1 MMSLRKK
8 SMNNIKVKK
17 PYLIAE
23 IGINHNGSIALAKKI
38 IKIAKENN
46 FDAVKFQKRDLE
58 ICIPENER
66 LKMRD
71 TIWGEMTYMEYKKKI
86 EFQKKEFDQLVKFC
100 KKIKIDIFCSAFDIN
115 SLMFLK
121 RYQFRYNKVPSA
133 MITNK
138 KFLLEVAKQKRTTF
152 ISTGMC
158 QIKDIEEAI
167 KIFKKNKCK
176 FILMHCVSEYPCP
189 EENLN
194 LNLIKTLKKKFKC
207 EMGYSGHESSVSPS
221 LFAWVLG
228 ANYIERHVTDDRS
241 RWGTDQSASLGPE
254 GMKNLSSTLS
264 KAGLFFGD
272 GKKRVSQTEK
282 KMLTKF
288 KYW

>member
-1 MMSLRKK
+1 M
-8 SMNNIKVKK
+8 KK

-23 IGINHNGSIALAKKI
+23 IGINHNGSIRLAKKI

-66 LKMRD
+66 SKIRD
-71 TIWGEMTYMEYKKKI
+71 TIWGELTYMEYKKKI
-86 EFQKKEFDQLVKFC
+86 EFQKKEFNELVKFC
-100 KKIKIDIFCSAFDIN
+100 KKIKIDIFCSAFDVN
-115 SLMFLK
+115 SLKFLK
-121 RYQFRYNKVPSA
+121 RYQFKFNKVPSA
-133 MITNK
+133 MITNT
-138 KFLLEVAKQKRTTF
+138 KFLIEVAKQQRNTF

-158 QIKDIEEAI
+158 IIKDIEKAV
-167 KIFKKNKCK
+167 KIFKKYKCK

-194 LNLIKTLKKKFKC
+194 LNLIKTLKKKFNC
-207 EMGYSGHESSVSPS
+207 EIGYSGHESSVSPS
-221 LFAWVLG
+221 LFAWMLG

-264 KAGLFFGD
+264 KASSFFGD
-272 GKKRVSQTEK
+272 GKKKISQTEK

>member
-1 MMSLRKK
+1 MSLKKK
-8 SMNNIKVKK
+8 SINNIKMKK

-23 IGINHNGSIALAKKI
+23 IGINHNGSIRLAKKI

-66 LKMRD
+66 SKIRD
-71 TIWGEMTYMEYKKKI
+71 TIWGELTYMEYKKKI
-86 EFQKKEFDQLVKFC
+86 EFQKKEFNELVKFC
-100 KKIKIDIFCSAFDIN
+100 KKIKIDIFCSAFDVN
-115 SLMFLK
+115 SLKFLK
-121 RYQFRYNKVPSA
+121 RYQFKFNKVPSA
-133 MITNK
+133 MITNT
-138 KFLLEVAKQKRTTF
+138 KFLIEVAKQQRNTF

-158 QIKDIEEAI
+158 TIKDIEKAV
-167 KIFKKNKCK
+167 KIFKKYKCK

-194 LNLIKTLKKKFKC
+194 LYLIKTLKKKFNC
-207 EMGYSGHESSVSPS
+207 EIGYSGHESSVSPS
-221 LFAWVLG
+221 LFAWMLG

-264 KAGLFFGD
+264 KASSFFGD
-272 GKKRVSQTEK
+272 GKKKISQTEK

>member
-1 MMSLRKK
+1 M
-8 SMNNIKVKK
+8 KK

-23 IGINHNGSIALAKKI
+23 IGINHNGSIRLAKKI

-66 LKMRD
+66 SKIRD
-71 TIWGEMTYMEYKKKI
+71 TIWGELTYMEYKKKI
-86 EFQKKEFDQLVKFC
+86 EFQKKEFNELVKFC
-100 KKIKIDIFCSAFDIN
+100 KKIKIDIFCSAFDVN
-115 SLMFLK
+115 SLKFLK
-121 RYQFRYNKVPSA
+121 RYQFKFNKVPSA
-133 MITNK
+133 MITNT
-138 KFLLEVAKQKRTTF
+138 KFLIEVAKQQRNTF

-158 QIKDIEEAI
+158 IIKDIEKAV
-167 KIFKKNKCK
+167 KIFKKYKCK

-194 LNLIKTLKKKFKC
+194 LYLIKTLKKKFNC
-207 EMGYSGHESSVSPS
+207 EIGYSGHESSVSPS
-221 LFAWVLG
+221 LFAWILG

-264 KAGLFFGD
+264 KASSFFGD
-272 GKKRVSQTEK
+272 GKKKISQTEK

>member
-1 MMSLRKK
+1 M
-8 SMNNIKVKK
+8 KK

-23 IGINHNGSIALAKKI
+23 IGINHNGSIRLAKKI

-66 LKMRD
+66 SKIRD
-71 TIWGEMTYMEYKKKI
+71 TIWGELTYMEYKKKI
-86 EFQKKEFDQLVKFC
+86 EFQKKEFNELVKFC
-100 KKIKIDIFCSAFDIN
+100 KKIKIDIFCSAFDVN
-115 SLMFLK
+115 SLKFLK
-121 RYQFRYNKVPSA
+121 RYQFKFNKVPSA
-133 MITNK
+133 MITNT
-138 KFLLEVAKQKRTTF
+138 KFLIEVAKQQRNTF

-158 QIKDIEEAI
+158 TIKDIEKAV
-167 KIFKKNKCK
+167 KIFKKYKCK

-194 LNLIKTLKKKFKC
+194 LNLIKTLKKKFNC
-207 EMGYSGHESSVSPS
+207 EIGYSGHESSVSPS
-221 LFAWVLG
+221 LFAWMLG

-264 KAGLFFGD
+264 KASSFFGD
-272 GKKRVSQTEK
+272 GKKKISQTEK

>member
-1 MMSLRKK
+1 M
-8 SMNNIKVKK
+8 KK

-23 IGINHNGSIALAKKI
+23 IGINHNGSISLAKKI

-66 LKMRD
+66 SKIRD
-71 TIWGEMTYMEYKKKI
+71 TIWGELTYMEYKKKI
-86 EFQKKEFDQLVKFC
+86 EFQKKEFNELVKFC
-100 KKIKIDIFCSAFDIN
+100 KKIKIDIFCSAFDVN
-115 SLMFLK
+115 SLKFLK
-121 RYQFRYNKVPSA
+121 RYQFKFNKVPSA
-133 MITNK
+133 MITNT
-138 KFLLEVAKQKRTTF
+138 KFLIEVAKQQRNTF

-158 QIKDIEEAI
+158 IIKDIEKAV
-167 KIFKKNKCK
+167 KIFKKYKCK

-194 LNLIKTLKKKFKC
+194 LYLIKTLKKKFNC
-207 EMGYSGHESSVSPS
+207 EIGYSGHESSVSPS
-221 LFAWVLG
+221 LFAWMLG

-264 KAGLFFGD
+264 KASSFFGD
-272 GKKRVSQTEK
+272 GKKKISQTEK

>member
-1 MMSLRKK
+1 M
-8 SMNNIKVKK
+8 KK

-23 IGINHNGSIALAKKI
+23 IGINHNGSISLAKKI

-66 LKMRD
+66 SKIRD
-71 TIWGEMTYMEYKKKI
+71 TIWGELTYMEYKKKI
-86 EFQKKEFDQLVKFC
+86 EFQKKEFNELVKFC
-100 KKIKIDIFCSAFDIN
+100 KKIKIDIFCSAFDVN
-115 SLMFLK
+115 SLKFLK
-121 RYQFRYNKVPSA
+121 RYQFKFNKVPSA
-133 MITNK
+133 MITNT
-138 KFLLEVAKQKRTTF
+138 KFLIEVAKQQRNTF

-158 QIKDIEEAI
+158 TIKDIEKAV
-167 KIFKKNKCK
+167 KIFKKYKCK

-194 LNLIKTLKKKFKC
+194 LNLIKTLKKKFNC
-207 EMGYSGHESSVSPS
+207 EIGYSGHESSVSPS
-221 LFAWVLG
+221 LFAWMLG

-264 KAGLFFGD
+264 KASSFFGD
-272 GKKRVSQTEK
+272 GKKNISN
-282 KMLTKF
+282 
-288 KYW
+288 

>member
-1 MMSLRKK
+1 M
-8 SMNNIKVKK
+8 KK

-23 IGINHNGSIALAKKI
+23 IGINHNGSIRLAKKI

-66 LKMRD
+66 SKIRD
-71 TIWGEMTYMEYKKKI
+71 TIWGELTYMEYKKKI
-86 EFQKKEFDQLVKFC
+86 EFQKKEFNELVKFC
-100 KKIKIDIFCSAFDIN
+100 KKIKIDIFCSAFDVN
-115 SLMFLK
+115 SLKFLK
-121 RYQFRYNKVPSA
+121 RYQFKFNKVPSA
-133 MITNK
+133 MITNT
-138 KFLLEVAKQKRTTF
+138 KFLIEVAKQQRNTF

-158 QIKDIEEAI
+158 IIKDIEKAV
-167 KIFKKNKCK
+167 KIFKKYKCK

-194 LNLIKTLKKKFKC
+194 LNLIKTLKKKFNC
-207 EMGYSGHESSVSPS
+207 EIGYSGHESSVSPS
-221 LFAWVLG
+221 LFAWILG

-264 KAGLFFGD
+264 KASSFFGD
-272 GKKRVSQTEK
+272 GKKKISQTEK

>member
-1 MMSLRKK
+1 MMSLKK
-8 SMNNIKVKK
+8 KLINNIKMKK

-23 IGINHNGSIALAKKI
+23 IGINHNGSTSLAKKI

-66 LKMRD
+66 SKIRD

-86 EFQKKEFDQLVKFC
+86 EFQKKEFNELVKFC
-100 KKIKIDIFCSAFDIN
+100 KKIKIDIFCSAFDVN
-115 SLMFLK
+115 SLKFLK
-121 RYQFRYNKVPSA
+121 RYQFKFNKVPSA
-133 MITNK
+133 MITNT
-138 KFLLEVAKQKRTTF
+138 KFLIEVAKQQRNTF

-158 QIKDIEEAI
+158 TIKDIEKAV
-167 KIFKKNKCK
+167 KIFKKYKCK

-194 LNLIKTLKKKFKC
+194 LNLIKTLKKKFNC
-207 EMGYSGHESSVSPS
+207 EIGYSGHESSVSPS
-221 LFAWVLG
+221 LFAWMLG

-264 KAGLFFGD
+264 KASSFFGD
-272 GKKRVSQTEK
+272 GKKKYLKLK
-282 KMLTKF
+282 KKC
-288 KYW
+288 

>member
-1 MMSLRKK
+1 MSLRKK

-115 SLMFLK
+115 SLKFLK
-121 RYQFRYNKVPSA
+121 KYQFRYNKVPSA

-138 KFLLEVAKQKRTTF
+138 NFLLEVAKQKRTTF

-158 QIKDIEEAI
+158 QIKDIEEAV

-272 GKKRVSQTEK
+272 GKKRISQTEK

>member
-1 MMSLRKK
+1 M
-8 SMNNIKVKK
+8 KK

-23 IGINHNGSIALAKKI
+23 IGINHNGSISLAKKI

-66 LKMRD
+66 SKIRD
-71 TIWGEMTYMEYKKKI
+71 TIWGELTYMEYKKKI
-86 EFQKKEFDQLVKFC
+86 EFQKKEFNELVKFC
-100 KKIKIDIFCSAFDIN
+100 KKIKIDIFCSAFDVN
-115 SLMFLK
+115 SLKFLK
-121 RYQFRYNKVPSA
+121 RYQFKFNKVPSA
-133 MITNK
+133 MITNT
-138 KFLLEVAKQKRTTF
+138 KFLIEVAKQQRNTF

-158 QIKDIEEAI
+158 IIKDIEKAV
-167 KIFKKNKCK
+167 KIFKKYKCK

-194 LNLIKTLKKKFKC
+194 LYLIKTLKKKFNC
-207 EMGYSGHESSVSPS
+207 EIGYSGHESSVSPS
-221 LFAWVLG
+221 LFAWILG

-264 KAGLFFGD
+264 KASSFFGD
-272 GKKRVSQTEK
+272 GKKKISQTEK

>member
-1 MMSLRKK
+1 M
-8 SMNNIKVKK
+8 KK

-23 IGINHNGSIALAKKI
+23 IGINHNGSISLAKKI

-66 LKMRD
+66 SKIRD
-71 TIWGEMTYMEYKKKI
+71 TIWGELTYMEYKKKI
-86 EFQKKEFDQLVKFC
+86 EFQKKEFNELVKFC
-100 KKIKIDIFCSAFDIN
+100 KKIKIDIFCSAFDVN
-115 SLMFLK
+115 SLKFLK
-121 RYQFRYNKVPSA
+121 RYQFKFNKVPSA
-133 MITNK
+133 MITNT
-138 KFLLEVAKQKRTTF
+138 KFLIEVAKQQRNTF

-158 QIKDIEEAI
+158 IIKDIEKAV
-167 KIFKKNKCK
+167 KIFKKYKCK

-194 LNLIKTLKKKFKC
+194 LNLIKTLKKKFNC
-207 EMGYSGHESSVSPS
+207 EIGYSGHESSVSPS
-221 LFAWVLG
+221 LFAWMLG

-264 KAGLFFGD
+264 KASSFFGD
-272 GKKRVSQTEK
+272 GKKKISQTEK

>member
-115 SLMFLK
+115 SLKFLK
-121 RYQFRYNKVPSA
+121 KYQFRYNKVPSA

-138 KFLLEVAKQKRTTF
+138 NFLLEVAKQKRTTF

-158 QIKDIEEAI
+158 QIKDIEEAV

-272 GKKRVSQTEK
+272 GKKRISQTEK

>member
-1 MMSLRKK
+1 M
-8 SMNNIKVKK
+8 KK

-23 IGINHNGSIALAKKI
+23 IGINHNGSIRLAKKI

-66 LKMRD
+66 SKIRD
-71 TIWGEMTYMEYKKKI
+71 TIWGELTYMEYKKKI
-86 EFQKKEFDQLVKFC
+86 EFQKKEFNELVKFC
-100 KKIKIDIFCSAFDIN
+100 KKIKIDIFCSAFDVN
-115 SLMFLK
+115 SLKFLK
-121 RYQFRYNKVPSA
+121 RYQFKFNKVPSA
-133 MITNK
+133 MITNT
-138 KFLLEVAKQKRTTF
+138 KFLIEVAKQQRNTF

-158 QIKDIEEAI
+158 TIKDIEKAV
-167 KIFKKNKCK
+167 KIFKKYKCK

-194 LNLIKTLKKKFKC
+194 LYLIKTLKKKFNC
-207 EMGYSGHESSVSPS
+207 EIGYSGHESSVSPS
-221 LFAWVLG
+221 LFAWILG

-264 KAGLFFGD
+264 KASSFFGD
-272 GKKRVSQTEK
+272 GKKKISQTEK

>member
-115 SLMFLK
+115 SLKFLK

-138 KFLLEVAKQKRTTF
+138 NFLLEVAKQKRTTF

>member
-1 MMSLRKK
+1 
-8 SMNNIKVKK
+8 MNNIKVKK

-115 SLMFLK
+115 SLKFLK
-121 RYQFRYNKVPSA
+121 KYQFRYNKVPSA

-138 KFLLEVAKQKRTTF
+138 NFLLEVAKQKRTTF

-158 QIKDIEEAI
+158 QIKDIEEAV

-272 GKKRVSQTEK
+272 GKKRISQTEK

>member
-1 MMSLRKK
+1 M
-8 SMNNIKVKK
+8 KK

-23 IGINHNGSIALAKKI
+23 IGINHNGSTSLAKKI

-66 LKMRD
+66 SKIRD

-86 EFQKKEFDQLVKFC
+86 EFQKKEFNELVKFC
-100 KKIKIDIFCSAFDIN
+100 KKIKIDIFCSAFDVN
-115 SLMFLK
+115 SLKFLK
-121 RYQFRYNKVPSA
+121 RYQFKFNKVPSA
-133 MITNK
+133 MITNT
-138 KFLLEVAKQKRTTF
+138 KFLIEVAKQQRNTF

-158 QIKDIEEAI
+158 TIKDIEKAV
-167 KIFKKNKCK
+167 KIFKKYKCK

-194 LNLIKTLKKKFKC
+194 LNLIKTLKKKFNC
-207 EMGYSGHESSVSPS
+207 EIGYSGHESSVSPS
-221 LFAWVLG
+221 LFAWMLG

-264 KAGLFFGD
+264 KASSFFGD
-272 GKKRVSQTEK
+272 GKKKISQTEK

>member
-1 MMSLRKK
+1 
-8 SMNNIKVKK
+8 MNNIKVKK

-115 SLMFLK
+115 SLKFLK
-121 RYQFRYNKVPSA
+121 KYQFRYNKVPSA

-138 KFLLEVAKQKRTTF
+138 NFLLEVAKQKRTTF

-158 QIKDIEEAI
+158 QIKDIEEAV

-272 GKKRVSQTEK
+272 GKKRISQTEK
-282 KMLTKF
+282 KNAN
-288 KYW
+288 